1 VTTTQTPALA
11 AQEPAAPRLG
21 LSMLVIATAQLMLV
35 LDDTIANIALPTI
48 QRELD
53 VSAAALPWVV
63 SAYVLAFGGLLL
75 FGGRLGDLLGRRRVF
90 RAGIVLF
97 TAASLVGGLAP
108 DGGLLIAA
116 RLVQGVGAALAAPN
130 ALALIATTFPAGEAR
145 NKAVGLYGA
154 MSGVGIVV
162 GLLLGGV
169 LTATV
174 GWRPVFLINVP
185 IGLAV
190 LAGTRALVEGE
201 RHTGRLDVPG
211 AVTGT
216 AGIAALAYGLT
227 RAGEHGWTDTST
239 VASFAAAAVLLTVF
253 LTVQRRTADP
263 LLPLRVFADRARS
276 GSYAAMLVLGSAL
289 MGIFY
294 VVTLY
299 LQQVQEYGALR
310 TGLAWLPFAVGIVA
324 GTVIGTGLVEK
335 LSPRALAAAGLLLS
349 AAALGSLATIG
360 PDSTYALRLAPAM
373 FAFALGAGLAFP
385 PLTLATVQGVEPSLA
400 GVASALL
407 NTAQQIGAAL
417 GLALLTAVALVASD
431 RELAGAADVLPQAV
445 ADGDAR
451 LVELAGQALTTGY
464 ATALGVEAVLL
475 AVAAALAALALP
487 RAGHAATAA
496 APDTSSSR

>member
-1 VTTTQTPALA
+1 MTIPAPARAGSTTPS
-11 AQEPAAPRLG
+11 AAPRLG
-21 LSMLVIATAQLMLV
+21 LAMLVIATAQLMLV

-75 FGGRLGDLLGRRRVF
+75 FGGRLGDLLGRRRVL
-90 RAGIVLF
+90 RAGLVVF
-97 TAASLVGGLAP
+97 TLASLVGGLAP

-116 RLVQGVGAALAAPN
+116 RLVQGVGAALAAPS
-130 ALALIATTFPAGEAR
+130 ALALIATTFPAGQAR
-145 NKAVGLYGA
+145 NEAVGLYGA

-190 LAGTRALVEGE
+190 LAGTRALAESE
-201 RHTGRLDVPG
+201 RHLGRLDVPG

-216 AGIAALAYGLT
+216 TGIAALAYGLT
-227 RAGEHGWTDTST
+227 RAGEHGWTDTFT
-239 VASFAAAAVLLTVF
+239 LASFAAAAVLLTLF
-253 LTVQRRTADP
+253 LTVQRRTSDP
-263 LLPLRVFADRARS
+263 LMPLRVFSDRARS
-276 GSYAAMLVLGSAL
+276 GSYVAMLVLGSAL

-294 VVTLY
+294 VVTLH
-299 LQQVQEYGALR
+299 LQQVQGFSAMH
-310 TGLAWLPFAVGIVA
+310 TGLAWLPFAVGIMA

-335 LSPRALAAAGLLLS
+335 VPPRALAAAGLGLS
-349 AAALGSLATIG
+349 ATALGVLATVG
-360 PDSTYALRLAPAM
+360 PDTSYALRLAPAM
-373 FAFALGAGLAFP
+373 LAFAFGAGLAFP
-385 PLTLATVQGVEPSLA
+385 PLTLATVQGVEQSLA

-431 RELAGAADVLPQAV
+431 RQLPGAADLLPQAL
-445 ADGDAR
+445 ADGDAA
-451 LVELAGQALTTGY
+451 LAARAGEALAHGY
-464 ATALGVEAVLL
+464 GTALAVEAALVLL
-475 AVAAALAALALP
+475 AAAVAALTL
-487 RAGHAATAA
+487 RAEPATAPVPSGA
-496 APDTSSSR
+496 SR